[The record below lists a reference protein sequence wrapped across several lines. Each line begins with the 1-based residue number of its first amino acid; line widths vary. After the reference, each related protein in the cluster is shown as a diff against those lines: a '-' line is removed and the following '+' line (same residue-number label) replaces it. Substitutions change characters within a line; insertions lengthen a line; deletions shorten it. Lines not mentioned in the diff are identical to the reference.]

1 MWQKNKIKYDYFKR
15 PKGNGERENERVS
28 WRAESPAAAG
38 YSYKKKKKRDLAQN
52 FIVSLRENT

>member
-15 PKGNGERENERVS
+15 PKGNGERENEMVS

-38 YSYKKKKKRDLAQN
+38 YSCKKKRDLAQN
-52 FIVSLRENT
+52 FIVSLREST